1 MINFVIRLRPT
12 AEWGMNDLYSQKK
25 RRNDRMRQAEMVHLM
40 VRAAIRQQVRPV
52 QQFRKPVIV
61 TIWFNSRLDVDNH
74 GFLSKLIIDGMKG
87 LLIEDDDRKHVAG
100 LEQYFHDD
108 DPNEVFV
115 DVREKNEEGGV
126 S

>member
-52 QQFRKPVIV
+52 QQFRKPVVV

-100 LEQYFHDD
+100 LEQYFHDN
-108 DPNEVFV
+108 DPNDIFVEVRNV
-115 DVREKNEEGGV
+115 KEGKA
-126 S
+126 

>member
-1 MINFVIRLRPT
+1 MIHFVIGLRPT
-12 AEWGMNDLYSQKK
+12 AEWGMNELYSQKK

-74 GFLSKLIIDGMKG
+74 GFLSKLIIDSMKG

-115 DVREKNEEGGV
+115 DVREKNEQGGV

>member
-1 MINFVIRLRPT
+1 MIRFVIRLRPT
-12 AEWGMNDLYSQKK
+12 AEWGMNELYSQKK
-25 RRNDRMRQAEMVHLM
+25 RRNERMRQAEQVHLM

-61 TIWFNSRLDVDNH
+61 RIWYNSRLDVDNH

-100 LEQYFHDD
+100 LEQYFHYD
-108 DPNEVFV
+108 DPNDIFME
-115 DVREKNEEGGV
+115 VREKDEE

>member
-1 MINFVIRLRPT
+1 MVSFVIRLRPT

-40 VRAAIRQQVRPV
+40 VRAAIRKQVRPV
-52 QQFRKPVIV
+52 NQFPKPVIV

-108 DPNEVFV
+108 DPNDIFVEVRNV
-115 DVREKNEEGGV
+115 KEGKA
-126 S
+126 

>member
-1 MINFVIRLRPT
+1 MVSFVIKLRPT
-12 AEWGMNDLYSQKK
+12 AEWGMNAVYSQRKHWSARK
-25 RRNDRMRQAEMVHLM
+25 RQAEMVHLM

-52 QQFRKPVIV
+52 KQFPKPVIV

-108 DPNEVFV
+108 DPNDIFVEVRNV
-115 DVREKNEEGGV
+115 KEGKA
-126 S
+126 